1 MAETE
6 SYTFS
11 DVGGALC
18 LDFVNTVSSHLAEEP
33 NEHMNSYDDLLLWGR
48 QKEVISEKEANELA
62 RQAKRRPEDAE
73 AALQSALDLRRT
85 IYRVFSAVATEQ
97 SVPEEEMQRFNGYL
111 SNALSHVRVVEEE
124 HGFAWGWAPLE
135 GHLNRVLWPIVRSA
149 ADLLVSEQLG
159 RVRECGGHDCGWL
172 FVDLSKN
179 HSRRWCDMN
188 DCGNRAKAR
197 RHYHRKQKIVS
208 SRQ

>member
-1 MAETE
+1 MSETE

-18 LDFVNTVSSHLAEEP
+18 LDFVNTVSSHLSEAP
-33 NEHMNSYDDLLLWGR
+33 NEYMNSYDALLLWGR
-48 QKEVISEKEANELA
+48 QKEVISERETAELA
-62 RQAKRRPEDAE
+62 GQAKRRPEEAE
-73 AALQSALDLRRT
+73 AALQSALDLRRI

-97 SVPEEEMQRFNGYL
+97 RVSEEDMQRFNSYL

-124 HGFAWGWAPLE
+124 DGFAWGWAPLE
-135 GHLNRVLWPIVRSA
+135 GHLNRVLWPVVRSA

-179 HSRRWCDMN
+179 HSRRWCSMS
-188 DCGNRAKAR
+188 DCGNRAKVH
-197 RHYHRKQKIVS
+197 RHYYRKQKAVIAN
-208 SRQ
+208 Q